1 MSFNLKNHFLIAMPN
16 LLDSNFQQSVTYIC
30 EHDEKGAMGLILTH
44 STNYLLG
51 ELLQQLKINCKATGI
66 RQRKIMFGGPVE
78 IQSGFILHRPPGNWQ
93 STLHVTD
100 EVAVTTSRDI
110 LEALA
115 VGQGPQENIVT
126 VGYAGWGPGQLEQ
139 ELASNSWLTY
149 PADVDMLFQTSP
161 DQLWH
166 TAAGAL
172 GIDLSLLSGDVGH
185 A

>member
-16 LLDSNFQQSVTYIC
+16 LLDPNFHQSVTYIC
-30 EHDEKGAMGLILTH
+30 EHDQNGAMGLMLTH
-44 STNYLLG
+44 TTNYQLG
-51 ELLQQLKINCKATGI
+51 ELLQQLKITCKATDI
-66 RQRKIMFGGPVE
+66 AQRKIMFGGPVE
-78 IQSGFILHRPPGNWQ
+78 LHSGFILHRPPGNWQ
-93 STLHVTD
+93 SSLQITD

-115 VGQGPQENIVT
+115 AGQGPQENIIT

-139 ELASNSWLTY
+139 ELAANSWLTY
-149 PADVDMLFQTSP
+149 PADTDMLFQTSP
-161 DQLWH
+161 AQLWR
-166 TAAGAL
+166 TAASAL

>member
-1 MSFNLKNHFLIAMPN
+1 MPFNLKNHFLIAMPN
-16 LLDSNFQQSVTYIC
+16 LQDPNFQQSVTYIC
-30 EHDEKGAMGLILTH
+30 EHDENGAMGLMLTH
-44 STNYLLG
+44 STNYLL
-51 ELLQQLKINCKATGI
+51 EDLLQQLKIPCQLSGI
-66 RQRKIMFGGPVE
+66 GQRKIMFGGPVE
-78 IQSGFILHRPPGNWQ
+78 LQSGFILHRPAGSWQ
-93 STLHVTD
+93 SSLHVTD

-115 VGQGPQENIVT
+115 TGQGPGENIIT
-126 VGYAGWGPGQLEQ
+126 MGYAGWGRGQLEQ

-149 PADVDMLFQTSP
+149 PADADMLFKTSP

-172 GIDLSLLSGDVGH
+172 GIDLSLLSGEVGH